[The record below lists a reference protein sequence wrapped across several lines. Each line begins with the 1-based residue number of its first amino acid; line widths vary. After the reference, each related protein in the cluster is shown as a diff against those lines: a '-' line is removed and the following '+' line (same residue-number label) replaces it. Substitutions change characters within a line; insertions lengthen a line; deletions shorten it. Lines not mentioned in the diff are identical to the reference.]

1 MKKKVLTN
9 IFLTLALLISALFL
23 LSSGEYPV
31 DIWDQ
36 LLGNSSS
43 EIEQNIFW
51 KHRFPILIVAILSGI
66 SLSSAGFV
74 LQELFQN
81 PLAGPSVLGISSAS
95 GLGVAL
101 YVFLYSKSDYMF
113 IPNEWATVVFSFGGA
128 IVLMLFISIFAFKIQ
143 NNESLIILG
152 LVISGFASAIV
163 SFLQYLAPAEQIKV
177 YLIWGFGKLG
187 GLSEN
192 QLIIFSVLVFIG
204 LFLIYF
210 CLKPLQKMLLGEQ
223 YAKSMGLRI
232 LPLRILV
239 FFASALLV
247 AASTAFTGPI
257 LFVGMIVPFVCRY
270 ILRTT
275 DFVYL
280 WWVIMAISAIVMIL
294 FARLSQIIP
303 GEIVSINIV
312 ASIFGAPAVII
323 ILWILRYRQ
332 FR

>member
-1 MKKKVLTN
+1 MKSKLLTN
-9 IFLTLALLISALFL
+9 IFLILALLISAVLL
-23 LSSGEYPV
+23 LSTGEYSI

-36 LLGNSSS
+36 LLGNSTN

-51 KHRFPILIVAILSGI
+51 QHRFPILVVAILSGI

-101 YVFLYSKSDYMF
+101 YIFLFSNGNYMF
-113 IPNEWATVVFSFGGA
+113 VPNEWAMVVFSFAGA

-152 LVISGFASAIV
+152 LVVSGFASAIV

-187 GLSEN
+187 GLSQN
-192 QLIIFSVLVFIG
+192 QLFIFTLLVFLG
-204 LFLIYF
+204 LILIYF

-223 YAKSMGLRI
+223 YARSMGVRVM
-232 LPLRILV
+232 PLRLLV
-239 FFASALLV
+239 FFASAVLV
-247 AASTAFTGPI
+247 ATSTAFTGPI

-270 ILRTT
+270 MLRTT
-275 DFVYL
+275 NFVYL
-280 WWVIMAISAIVMIL
+280 WWVIMSSSAVVMML
-294 FARLSQIIP
+294 FAKLSQVIP
-303 GEIVSINIV
+303 GEMVSINII
-312 ASIFGAPAVII
+312 ASIFGAPAVIF

-332 FR
+332 YR